1 MTPEELEANLKDSLE
16 HYLECATEPDFLE
29 VGPGSFTCPNLTGLI
44 TLQVVSKAALGWC
57 QKPVLWKDQQQR
69 LLKCMLLWRR

>member
-29 VGPGSFTCPNLTGLI
+29 VGPGSFTCPDLTGLI
-44 TLQVVSKAALGWC
+44 TLQVVSKAASGGVKS
-57 QKPVLWKDQQQR
+57 QFFGKINSKD
-69 LLKCMLLWRR
+69 C